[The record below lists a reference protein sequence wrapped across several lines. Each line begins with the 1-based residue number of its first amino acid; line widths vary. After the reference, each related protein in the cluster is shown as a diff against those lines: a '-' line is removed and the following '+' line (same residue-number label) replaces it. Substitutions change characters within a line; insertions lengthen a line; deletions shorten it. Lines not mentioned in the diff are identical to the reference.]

1 MIEKD
6 IFKALKGAFSTNDV
20 LQHIKLWSFE
30 IEGTLKPFIVFQW
43 EGSGDHTAR
52 IHLGIESDY
61 KGLAEISDLKK
72 ELRSI
77 SPRGMRRKQT
87 HEDTD
92 YGRDWIFRQIIFT
105 QAKGYK
111 RSRRQ

>member
-77 SPRGMRRKQT
+77 LSASPFECEGFHYVFKEENKNQKNNVLT
-87 HEDTD
+87 
-92 YGRDWIFRQIIFT
+92 FQV
-105 QAKGYK
+105 K
-111 RSRRQ
+111 RFETGV